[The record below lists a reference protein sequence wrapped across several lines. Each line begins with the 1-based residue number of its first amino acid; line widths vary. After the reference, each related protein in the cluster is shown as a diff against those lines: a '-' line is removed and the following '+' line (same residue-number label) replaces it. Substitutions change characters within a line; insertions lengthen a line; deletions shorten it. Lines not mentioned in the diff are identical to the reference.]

1 MDPTNCKNIYK
12 YLEDIQVKC
21 SEYSITHM
29 DSYKRNSKK
38 NSILNIL
45 NIIVTAGVATLSSS
59 TLSIEKDTTTFTIIN
74 SISISL
80 LFSSTI
86 VNAIQQTLNFEK
98 IAERERTLSIRFVS
112 LGNNI
117 KKFLAIETLQKQDT
131 IEYFKWASNTFEEIL
146 TKTSALNIESETI
159 SIPVKFQEIDNVNKP
174 ESSNSY
180 SGDSLLVRQDN
191 ASIRHEVDR
200 FMVNSYNNV

>member
-59 TLSIEKDTTTFTIIN
+59 TLNIEKDTTTFTIIN

-131 IEYFKWASNTFEEIL
+131 IEYFKWASNTFEEII
-146 TKTSALNIESETI
+146 TKTSSLNIESETI
-159 SIPVKFQEIDNVNKP
+159 PIKFQEIDNVNKP
-174 ESSNSY
+174 ESPNSY
-180 SGDSLLVRQDN
+180 SGDSLLVHQDN